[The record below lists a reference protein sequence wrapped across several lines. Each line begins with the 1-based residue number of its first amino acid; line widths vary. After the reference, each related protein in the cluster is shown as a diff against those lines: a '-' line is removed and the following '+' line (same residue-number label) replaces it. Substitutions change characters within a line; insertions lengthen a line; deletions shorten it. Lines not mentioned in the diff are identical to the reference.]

1 MKLILKEEVPNLG
14 SAGDL
19 VDVKAGFG
27 RNFLLPQGKAV
38 LATDGALRQIE
49 QLKVDAKRKA
59 DQTIAEAKELANRL
73 QSTSISIPASTGEED
88 KIHGT
93 VTTMQIANALAEEGI
108 EVDRRKITLDQDIK
122 TLGEYTATIE
132 LVGEFKPKVTFQVVK
147 ES

>member
-49 QLKVDAKRKA
+49 QLKVDAQRKA
-59 DQTIAEAKELANRL
+59 EQTIAEAKELANRL
-73 QSTSISIPASTGEED
+73 QSSSISIPVSTGEDD

-108 EVDRRKITLDQDIK
+108 ELDRRRISLDQEVK
-122 TLGEYTATIE
+122 TLGEYTATVD
-132 LVGEFKPKVTFQVVK
+132 LVGEFKPKLTFQVVK
-147 ES
+147 DS

>member
-19 VDVKAGFG
+19 VEVKDGFG

-38 LATDGALRQIE
+38 LATEGALKLVE
-49 QLKVDAKRKA
+49 QLK
-59 DQTIAEAKELANRL
+59 AEAVKRAEKAIEAAKEMANKL
-73 QSTSISIPASTGEED
+73 QSTSITIAVSTGEDD

-93 VTTMQIANALAEEGI
+93 VTTMQIADALSEKGI
-108 EVDRRKITLDQDIK
+108 EIDRRKIELDQEIK

-132 LVGEFKPKVTFQVVK
+132 LVGEFKPKVTFWVVK
-147 ES
+147 G

>member
-19 VDVKAGFG
+19 VDVKPGFG
-27 RNFLLPQGKAV
+27 RNYLLPNGKAV
-38 LATDGALRQIE
+38 LATDGALKQIE
-49 QLKVDAKRKA
+49 QLKVDAQHKA
-59 DQTIAEAKELANRL
+59 EKTIAEAKELANRL
-73 QSTSISIPASTGEED
+73 QSTSISIPASTGEDD

-108 EVDRRKITLDQDIK
+108 EIDRRKISLDQEIK
-122 TLGEYTATIE
+122 TLGEYTATVE

-147 ES
+147 S

>member
-1 MKLILKEEVPNLG
+1 MKLILKEEVSNLG

-49 QLKVDAKRKA
+49 QLKVDAQRKA
-59 DQTIAEAKELANRL
+59 EQTIAEAKELANRL
-73 QSTSISIPASTGEED
+73 QSSSISIPVSTGEDD

-108 EVDRRKITLDQDIK
+108 ELDRRRISLDQEVK
-122 TLGEYTATIE
+122 TLGEYTATVD
-132 LVGEFKPKVTFQVVK
+132 LVGEFKPKLTFQVVK
-147 ES
+147 DS